1 MNEKLLKKI
10 LVDELEAGMFIHA
23 IAEQN
28 GALEVKSR
36 GRITSTSGIPKL
48 KNQGIVSVV
57 IDTSKTQ
64 ELEHTSSIVEAVKQV
79 APENKPKKLEDLDME
94 LGRVDRL
101 MLLCSKTHKRILIE
115 AKKDELHDI
124 SAAKELVAE
133 IQSSLERNPSALLC
147 LSTIQNSNSYLSR
160 HALRVSVLLCYFA
173 QSMGIKK
180 KDCEDLGL
188 LGYLYDIGMTSLPN
202 ELLQKNTHFT
212 EQERALVQQH
222 PIKSAEI
229 LSGLG
234 LSSSA
239 MLAVEQHHERINGEG
254 YPKQLSGEMIN
265 KYARIL
271 AIADAFDAMTTERSH
286 KKAITPIR
294 ALKTLLDPKNG
305 FDLKLANAFAKCI
318 GLYPT
323 GSLVLLSNQRIAL
336 VMQQNDKKP
345 SVPKVKVF
353 YSTTGNHYMEPKDIN
368 LDGNSNGLKIE
379 KPVLASSYN
388 IDIKQLFP
396 NR

>member
-23 IAEQN
+23 IAEQY

-36 GRITSTSGIPKL
+36 GRITSTSVIPKL

-115 AKKDELHDI
+115 AKKGELHDI